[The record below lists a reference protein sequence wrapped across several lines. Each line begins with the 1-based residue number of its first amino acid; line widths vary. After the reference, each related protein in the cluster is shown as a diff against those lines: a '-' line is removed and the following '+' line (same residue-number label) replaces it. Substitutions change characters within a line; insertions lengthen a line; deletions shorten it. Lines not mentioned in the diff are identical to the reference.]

1 MYDILS
7 VLADHLYS
15 KSYFANIYAI
25 IIIFLNK
32 LFRNIQKNKNMLQFR
47 YMLNFLINMWYNY
60 FS

>member
-25 IIIFLNK
+25 IIILSNK
-32 LFRNIQKNKNMLQFR
+32 LFINI
-47 YMLNFLINMWYNY
+47 
-60 FS
+60 